1 MRRIRCARAIDAD
14 AVATVLTAAYG
25 KLDYDQALHFARETP
40 DAWRVLEENGR
51 IVSVCR
57 LWQHPVRVGRSEI
70 TQGDVGMVGTH
81 PEFQGRG
88 LASELMR
95 DTVEHMRERDCQFGR
110 LGGLIR
116 FYSRFGWVPFPRR
129 YVEFPVEPAK
139 AGASILQP
147 SEYLKSPENFA
158 ARILPF
164 NPVAHHE
171 ARARL
176 YDAFNHNRTGSV
188 VLTWGEPPQ
197 PGSAQPDTTGLRFV
211 CEMDGEVVGYLFAF
225 EREAD
230 HTAFEA
236 KVQVN
241 ELAYDTARPEALGA
255 LLSQLLCEAHARG
268 AGRVTARMP
277 FDRAIER
284 AMCEAGIPFKWVEL
298 HSSPASNMIVIVDPV
313 ELLRRIIPELEA
325 RLVAWRVA
333 GWTGELA
340 FGLPDGRCAVLEI
353 DRDSVSVWDLAPK
366 QNLIQ
371 MDEAALL
378 SLVLGLKG
386 FDECAEVPC
395 EGDWQ
400 TVREVCRALF
410 PRQPAASGVW
420 G

>member
-14 AVATVLTAAYG
+14 AVATVLAAAYG
-25 KLDYDQALHFARETP
+25 KLDYDQALHFAREAP

-57 LWQHPVRVGRSEI
+57 LWMHRVRVGRSEI

-95 DTVEHMRERDCQFGR
+95 DLVEHMRARDCQFGR
-110 LGGLIR
+110 LGGLVH

-147 SEYLKSPENFA
+147 NEYLKSPDDFG

-164 NPVAHHE
+164 DPVAHHE

-176 YDAFNHNRTGSV
+176 YDTFNHNRTGSV
-188 VLTWGEPPQ
+188 VRTWGEPPS

-211 CEMDGEVVGYLFAF
+211 CEMDGEIVGYVFAF

-241 ELAYDTARPEALGA
+241 ELAYDTLRPEALGA

-268 AGRVTARMP
+268 AQRVTARMP
-277 FDRAIER
+277 FGPAIER
-284 AMCEAGIPFKWVEL
+284 AMCEGGIPFKWVEL
-298 HSSPASNMIVIVDPV
+298 HSSPASNMILIVDPV
-313 ELLRRIIPELEA
+313 ALLRGMVPELEA
-325 RLVAWRVA
+325 RLAASPVA

-340 FGLPDGRCAVLEI
+340 FCLHGGRYAVLEI
-353 DRDSVSVWDLAPK
+353 DRDSMSAWDLAPK
-366 QNLIQ
+366 QNLINVDQ
-371 MDEAALL
+371 ATMLTLA
-378 SLVLGLKG
+378 LGLKG
-386 FDECAEVPC
+386 FEECAEVQC

-400 TVREVCRALF
+400 TVREVCKALF
-410 PRQPAASGVW
+410 PRQPVASGVW